1 MTVEVGPTVGVVS
14 SEGGC
19 VVGADGVPLEQAAS
33 TRANNPRTLGIR
45 GSIVL
50 LPTVLHIIM
59 RLTLTRGRDFSDNPV
74 RARTIIRNWLL

>member
-19 VVGADGVPLEQAAS
+19 AVGADGVPLEQAAS

-59 RLTLTRGRDFSDNPV
+59 RLTPNPPKDGV
-74 RARTIIRNWLL
+74 

>member
-1 MTVEVGPTVGVVS
+1 MTVELGTIVGVDS

-19 VVGADGVPLEQAAS
+19 AVGADGVPLEQAAS
-33 TRANNPRTLGIR
+33 TRANNPRTLEIR

-59 RLTLTRGRDFSDNPV
+59 RLTLTRG
-74 RARTIIRNWLL
+74 